1 LYVAR
6 WPDGTATV
14 FTAHSMEHAVDRIDE
29 IDEPGECEVA
39 QIVESAHR
47 MTDDGET
54 VEEDIDPVRW
64 RDAVAMEANRILA
77 PSPDLK
83 HAIDDWWDALGPRA
97 TSPDD
102 HD

>member
-1 LYVAR
+1 
-6 WPDGTATV
+6 
-14 FTAHSMEHAVDRIDE
+14 
-29 IDEPGECEVA
+29 
-39 QIVESAHR
+39 
-47 MTDDGET
+47 
-54 VEEDIDPVRW
+54 
-64 RDAVAMEANRILA
+64 MEANRILA